1 MIGCWL
7 FVVVVLLD
15 CCCEFFFFVCDYR
28 LILIGVWWLI
38 LVSDF
43 DYGNEFGFVSSDL
56 EVDLDVFVRVLWVF
70 ASSSFFFL
78 FFFFAKIT
86 MASGYGWL

>member
-38 LVSDF
+38 LVISVIPVMAMSF
-43 DYGNEFGFVSSDL
+43 DL
-56 EVDLDVFVRVLWVF
+56 
-70 ASSSFFFL
+70 
-78 FFFFAKIT
+78 
-86 MASGYGWL
+86 